1 VFRVSSGTDER
12 RTGNPV
18 YLCTAI
24 ITVHE
29 LSITQGILDVTLDAA
44 RKADAQRIVA
54 IDLVIGELSGMV
66 DDSIQF
72 YFDILSRDTLAE
84 KATLRFRREP
94 AVVSCGDCG
103 GKFEARAPLSPVCA
117 QCGSTKLQVTGGREF
132 RVESIEVAES

>member
-1 VFRVSSGTDER
+1 M
-12 RTGNPV
+12 
-18 YLCTAI
+18 
-24 ITVHE
+24 HE

-44 RKADAQRIVA
+44 RKAGAQRIVA

-84 KATLRFRREP
+84 KAVLRFRREP
-94 AVVSCGDCG
+94 CIVICRECGSRS
-103 GKFEARAPLSPVCA
+103 EACAPLAPVCP
-117 QCGSTKLQVTGGREF
+117 QCGSVKLQVTGGREF